1 MRQLILVI
9 ALLLSIKELA
19 AMHCT
24 QAIVDF
30 ILIAQ
35 YKTYNS
41 KTLCYIEHALYRI
54 NRMKVAFRALCPLD
68 KFTNEGYFNFSKFYI
83 MTYYTLFIW
92 DFRAIDNFNIE

>member
-1 MRQLILVI
+1 MISVI

-30 ILIAQ
+30 ILIVQ

-41 KTLCYIEHALYRI
+41 ETLHYIEHALYKI
-54 NRMKVAFRALCPLD
+54 DKIKVAFRALCPLD
-68 KFTNEGYFNFSKFYI
+68 KSTDEGYFNFSKFYI
-83 MTYYTLFIW
+83 ITYYTSFI
-92 DFRAIDNFNIE
+92 